1 MTHSKIILK
10 INDANFQGIC
20 TSCCIVKDE
29 QTLIALI
36 YEPKTLSET
45 MNEQSYYETMYILR
59 PDIAEDEVTSHID
72 KYNKLL
78 KDFGGTI
85 LDSQMRGKRRLA
97 YQIAKHREGIYVQL
111 SHQGDG
117 QHIFKIEKAMRL
129 SEDVIRYMTVKQEG
143 PLPTPRPSTK
153 SSTQADDK
161 DNAETK
167 VESMENKPV
176 DSTDSS
182 TAGKDDT
189 ETKENTES

>member
-1 MTHSKIILK
+1 MNRRSSHQS
-10 INDANFQGIC
+10 
-20 TSCCIVKDE
+20 
-29 QTLIALI
+29 

-45 MNEQSYYETMYILR
+45 MNDQQFYYETMYILR
-59 PDIAEDEVTSHID
+59 PDIAEDEVTNHID

-78 KDFGGTI
+78 EEFGGTI

-143 PLPTPRPSTK
+143 PLPTPRSSNK
-153 SSTQADDK
+153 SSNQAENK
-161 DNAETK
+161 DNPETK
-167 VESMENKPV
+167 VESTEKESV
-176 DSTDSS
+176 SSSS
-182 TAGKDDT
+182 TL
-189 ETKENTES
+189 NTEKNNIESKEKTES

>member
-1 MTHSKIILK
+1 ML
-10 INDANFQGIC
+10 NN
-20 TSCCIVKDE
+20 E
-29 QTLIALI
+29 QTFINLF

-45 MNEQSYYETMYILR
+45 MNDQQSYYETMYILR
-59 PDIAEDEVTSHID
+59 PDIAEDEVTNHID

-78 KDFGGTI
+78 EEFGGTI

-143 PLPTPRPSTK
+143 PLPTPRPSNKNT
-153 SSTQADDK
+153 SATENK
-161 DNAETK
+161 DNPDAKVETK
-167 VESMENKPV
+167 EKEPV
-176 DSTDSS
+176 ASADSS
-182 TAGKDDT
+182 NSSKDEA
-189 ETKENTES
+189 ETKENAES